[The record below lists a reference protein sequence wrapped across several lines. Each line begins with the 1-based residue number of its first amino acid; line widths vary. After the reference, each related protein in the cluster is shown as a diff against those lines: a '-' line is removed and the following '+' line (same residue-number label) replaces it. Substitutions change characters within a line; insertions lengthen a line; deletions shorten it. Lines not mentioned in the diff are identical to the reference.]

1 MNLHYLRSIPLATAL
16 LAAPVMAHAEA
27 DQTIPGFVASCFQ
40 YLDKPTELTARLD
53 SVAQRL
59 EGKSAENFLKGRKGR
74 AWLLTN
80 EDKLYGFALF
90 DQGICTMTA
99 ISGDPAA
106 IATDF
111 IDFGKMAEERYKV
124 EWQPVTGES
133 GWDEHA
139 YTLFDPD
146 NPTDIYLHMALNNA
160 AHAHIRAIVSVG
172 RIPDNK
178 P

>member
-1 MNLHYLRSIPLATAL
+1 MNLRYLRSIPFAATL
-16 LAAPVMAHAEA
+16 CAASAMAHAEA

-80 EDKLYGFALF
+80 EGKLYGFALF

-99 ISGDPAA
+99 ISGDPKT

-111 IDFGKMAEERYKV
+111 IDLGKMAEERYKV
-124 EWQPVTGES
+124 EWEPVTEES
-133 GWDEHA
+133 GWAEHA

-160 AHAHIRAIVSVG
+160 ANAHMRAIVSVG
-172 RIPDNK
+172 RIPDDE